1 MTTARPP
8 LATVENLS
16 DWIGEPIEAD
26 SADFKR
32 AEAVLRVASSLIR
45 SPKVTN
51 RTWLTDTGELVD
63 NLPEEVA
70 QVCVQA
76 AARRFTNPEGY
87 EQERQDD
94 FYGSKK
100 VEEDGVYLTESERL
114 LLDEYTANPN
124 GGLRTI
130 QTTRDDFPAT
140 SDSLLTG
147 DPILPPYYL

>member
-1 MTTARPP
+1 MATARPP

-16 DWIGEPIEAD
+16 DWIGEPIEAGE
-26 SADFKR
+26 ADYKR
-32 AEAVLRVASSLIR
+32 AEAVLRVASTLIR
-45 SPKVTN
+45 KETG
-51 RTWLTDTGELVD
+51 RTWLNTAGDAVAD
-63 NLPEEVA
+63 DLPDEIY

-76 AARRFTNPEGY
+76 AARKFTNPDDY

-100 VEEDGVYLTESERL
+100 VEEAGVYLTESERRMIA
-114 LLDEYTANPN
+114 EYAADQH